1 MEHRLFVAAPGF
13 SLVAAAS
20 WGYSPVAVGGLL
32 NVVTSLA
39 VEPGL

>member
-1 MEHRLFVAAPGF
+1 MEHRLFVAAPGL
-13 SLVAAAS
+13 SLVAAS
-20 WGYSPVAVGGLL
+20 WGYSPAAVGGLL

>member
-1 MEHRLFVAAPGF
+1 MEHRLFVAAPGL
-13 SLVAAAS
+13 SLVAAS

>member
-1 MEHRLFVAAPGF
+1 MEHRLFVAAPGL
-13 SLVAAAS
+13 SLVAAS
-20 WGYSPVAVGGLL
+20 WGYSPVAVGRLL